1 MIMLNLIVVLDDDTD
16 AADVDVDDDANDP
29 VAANDV
35 DIKLIHIIS
44 NLIEFKSFVDRLLI
58 DY

>member
-16 AADVDVDDDANDP
+16 AADVDVDDDADDP